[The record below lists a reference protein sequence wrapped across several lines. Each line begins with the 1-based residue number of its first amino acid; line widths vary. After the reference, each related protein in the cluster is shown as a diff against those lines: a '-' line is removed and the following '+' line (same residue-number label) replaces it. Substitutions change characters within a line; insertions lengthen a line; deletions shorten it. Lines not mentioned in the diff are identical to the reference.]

1 MSEPEKQEAV
11 QGQEFKETNDDRT
24 HHLVLQLPG
33 IERNHIRVVVRDSVL
48 SFSAAIPNV
57 RVQRQPPPPP
67 PTTTTTPTTAT
78 HTFLYSLWNHDQ
90 GLEHLGQSHDGF
102 RLVGNSTLVTGPVH
116 LDFAL
121 PKGSV
126 QEVDDMAF
134 VPGASDYRGLLTVSI
149 PTHKAEGFIPD
160 DLEEQQEKKK
170 RMMTER
176 K

>member
-1 MSEPEKQEAV
+1 
-11 QGQEFKETNDDRT
+11 
-24 HHLVLQLPG
+24 
-33 IERNHIRVVVRDSVL
+33 
-48 SFSAAIPNV
+48 
-57 RVQRQPPPPP
+57 
-67 PTTTTTPTTAT
+67 
-78 HTFLYSLWNHDQ
+78 
-90 GLEHLGQSHDGF
+90 
-102 RLVGNSTLVTGPVH
+102 VH